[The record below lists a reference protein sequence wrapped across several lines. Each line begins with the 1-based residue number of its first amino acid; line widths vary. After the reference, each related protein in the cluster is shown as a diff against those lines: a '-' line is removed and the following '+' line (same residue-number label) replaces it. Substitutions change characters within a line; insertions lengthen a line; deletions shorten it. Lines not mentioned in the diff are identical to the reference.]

1 MVLFWLDNPMALFE
15 IDINSKTGQLNFV
28 SLILIILIFV
38 MYFIKKDIILYLI
51 LGIIIIAI
59 LYNCNIYNE
68 NFELNLD
75 SQNSNPR
82 RYTNSCVLSKPENP
96 YNNLLPSDYNT
107 ELVYSSPCQDE
118 QSKKNIEYV
127 NNIPSDDILHTD
139 LCLNRGL
146 ILPRDGTDQFMNWL
160 YNSPNCKQNSIFMN
174 TPNMKFDYSICQGQ
188 YGAQTPSNLGYF

>member
-75 SQNSNPR
+75 SNPRQYTNACVQSNPQNS
-82 RYTNSCVLSKPENP
+82 
-96 YNNLLPSDYNT
+96 YNNLLLTDYNT
-107 ELVYSSPCQDE
+107 ELVYSIPCQDE
-118 QSKKNIEYV
+118 QSKKINIL
-127 NNIPSDDILHTD
+127 SDDILNTD
-139 LCLNRGL
+139 LYLNRSFT
-146 ILPRDGTDQFMNWL
+146 LPRNNRDQFMNWL

-174 TPNMKFDYSICQGQ
+174 TPNMQFDNSSCQGQ
-188 YGAQTPSNLGYF
+188 YGTPTPSNHGYFN